1 MIAALATPHIDWF
14 ALSAPL
20 ALLAAGAVNLLAA
33 VFVPQ
38 RDRRVVAAIV
48 CALGFAGALVAAAV
62 LFEQSAG
69 GHGVIADA
77 IQRDR
82 LGALATMVVAGAG
95 ILSIGVSFR
104 EPMADDHIAEYYAL
118 LAWAGA
124 GMAFLATASTLL
136 TLFLGLEWFSICLYI
151 LCAIDRELE
160 GSLEAGLKYLIVG
173 GFGSAMLL
181 FGSALVY
188 GATGRLEFHEIAQ
201 VVQQQG
207 LSHDALLVTG
217 LALVLG
223 GLGFKAS
230 AAPFHMWTPDVYE
243 GAPTPVTAFMSAATK
258 TVALVLALRV
268 LVTAFPQEAR
278 LWTVTVAAIAC
289 ASLAVGNLAALVQRS
304 VKRMLAY
311 SSISHA
317 GFMLIAVAA
326 NNALGGRALLYYLI
340 PYSAMS
346 VGAFA
351 VVAARE
357 RELNR
362 PVTFDSLA
370 GLGWE
375 RPLLGMAMT
384 AFMLG
389 FAGLPLTGGFVGK
402 FYIFAAAYRHGWTW
416 LVIVGVAATAVSL
429 YYYLGVIRAMYMR
442 PAEELQLAPV
452 AGGSPPRELALQT
465 AVAAALAVTVGS
477 FFAVQPLIDG
487 AKHAASA
494 LPF

>member
-1 MIAALATPHIDWF
+1 MCL
-14 ALSAPL
+14 
-20 ALLAAGAVNLLAA
+20 
-33 VFVPQ
+33 
-38 RDRRVVAAIV
+38 
-48 CALGFAGALVAAAV
+48 LGFAGAIVAAA
-62 LFEQSAG
+62 LLYSHSADA
-69 GHGVIADA
+69 HGVIADA

-82 LGALATMVVAGAG
+82 LGALTQMIVAGAG
-95 ILSIGVSFR
+95 ALAVLVSYS
-104 EPMADDHIAEYYAL
+104 EPMPDDHVAEYYAL

-124 GMAFLATASTLL
+124 GMAFLATASNLM
-136 TLFLGLEWFSICLYI
+136 TLFLGLEWFSISLYI
-151 LCAIDRELE
+151 LCAIDVDLA
-160 GSLEAGLKYLIVG
+160 GSLEAGLKYLIIG

-201 VVQQQG
+201 AIQAQG
-207 LSHDALLVTG
+207 LTHDALLVAG
-217 LALVLG
+217 LALVIG

-258 TVALVLALRV
+258 TVALVLTLRV

-278 LWTVTVAAIAC
+278 LWTVTVAVIAC
-289 ASLAVGNLAALVQRS
+289 ASLAVGNLAALVQRNL
-304 VKRMLAY
+304 KRMLAY

-346 VGAFA
+346 VGSFA

-362 PVTFDSLA
+362 PVTLDNLA
-370 GLGWE
+370 GFGWE
-375 RPLLGMAMT
+375 RPLLGISMMV
-384 AFMLG
+384 FMLG

-402 FYIFAAAYRHGWTW
+402 FYVFSAAYRHGWIW

-452 AGGSPPRELALQT
+452 VGGSPPTERVLQT

-487 AKHAASA
+487 AKHAAA
-494 LPF
+494 AIF